1 MSVEDQLLFAVEE
14 SLEDNFTTF
23 HNNLFKLGLSN
34 NAGMLYLFI
43 KSMAYGKKTVSFPS
57 VRTLAAQF
65 GVTDRSIQNWMKEL
79 VDRKV
84 IRRIEWF
91 NEKTKMQTSNRYM
104 IRDISKMEPVELST
118 GGEKFCTPEN
128 TTVETLKT
136 LEPADLG
143 GEKFCT
149 PGVKQI
155 SPHEEIQSKELNW
168 TELGG
173 YEKIWPYVKAVGD
186 MGIDPDAHIGY
197 DLIKVSLTENGTP
210 EQLRD
215 AIREFDQYTAKTSNS
230 MVDNPIGFIRSKI
243 RSYVSGDQVYFS
255 AWRRDKLYLKK

>member
-1 MSVEDQLLFAVEE
+1 MSVEDQLLFTVEE

-65 GVTDRSIQNWMKEL
+65 GVTDRTIQNWVKEL
-79 VDRKV
+79 VNREIIK
-84 IRRIEWF
+84 RIEWF

-104 IRDISKMEPVELST
+104 IRDISKIEPLKLST

-128 TTVETLKT
+128 TKVEIPKT
-136 LEPADLG
+136 LEPTDSR

-149 PGVKQI
+149 PGVNQI
-155 SPHEEIQSKELNW
+155 SPLEEIQYKELNW
-168 TELGG
+168 TVLGE
-173 YEKIWPYVKAVGD
+173 YEKVWPFVKAVGD
-186 MGIDPDAHIGY
+186 MAIDPESKPGF
-197 DLIKVSLTENGTP
+197 DLIKITLLEGASP
-210 EQLRD
+210 DQLKD
-215 AIREFDQYTAKTSNS
+215 AIRELDKYTAAP
-230 MVDNPIGFIRSKI
+230 VDNPLGFIRNKL
-243 RSYVSGDQVYFS
+243 RSYIDGDQICFS
-255 AWRRDKLYLKK
+255 AWRRDKLHLKKLG

>member
-57 VRTLAAQF
+57 VRTLAVQF
-65 GVTDRSIQNWMKEL
+65 GVTDRTIQNWMKEL
-79 VDRKV
+79 VNRKV

-104 IRDISKMEPVELST
+104 IRDISKIEPVELST

-128 TTVETLKT
+128 TTVDTLKT
-136 LEPADLG
+136 LEPTDLG

-155 SPHEEIQSKELNW
+155 SPHEEIQKEELNW
-168 TELGG
+168 TVLGE
-173 YEKIWPYVKAVGD
+173 YEKVWPYVKAVGD
-186 MGIDPDAHIGY
+186 MAIDPESRSGF
-197 DLIKVSLTENGTP
+197 DLIKITLLEGASP
-210 EQLRD
+210 EQLKD
-215 AIREFDQYTAKTSNS
+215 AIRELDNYTAAP
-230 MVDNPIGFIRSKI
+230 MANPLGFIRNKL
-243 RSYVSGDQVYFS
+243 RSYIDGDQICFS
-255 AWRRDKLYLKK
+255 AWRRDRSYLKKL